1 MLGFCPYPS
10 RMNRC
15 LRFLDIVVG
24 SLSKKKA
31 ALLWL
36 SKKIPLLRVAV
47 CFVFSVCIV
56 QFAYALGAAARGIEG
71 EKKQEELPVEIYLEK
86 AEAGNSQFYIPESVN
101 RLVSA
106 LGTRPWEVLSFSRSE
121 LEKAIKRNP
130 PDFVFTNSD
139 MASVLERYLH
149 YDHLLSF
156 KNNVSSNAGKL
167 SGSLI
172 VVNKD
177 SDIRKLD
184 MLVGKRIGRLSSSSM
199 AGWKTA
205 VGEVTALGYSP
216 QDFFKRIQSFDND
229 IEMIRALTKGELSAA
244 ILQGC
249 HYERLPG
256 KLQEVV
262 RPLEPRTFSET
273 QCLSTSEL
281 YPAWSFMAAPGV
293 PKELNRKVIET
304 LKNDRSLSTFGEWTD
319 PASLRDVYALLK
331 RSHDDLIDSFEPES
345 WTDVIWK
352 ARYPA
357 LIVLLLLLALFVHD
371 RLVVREV
378 EKQTSLV
385 KESLKKQWAMER
397 KVEAWER
404 ASIVS
409 IMSSMVAHEL
419 KQPLTVIENYAQS
432 LLSRQKHGSAPIPQE
447 TLIFVM
453 QKIEGSV
460 LKAIDIIEHVQSFS
474 KNRPLKRVPTNVS
487 ALLNKVVGD
496 FQLKHPKVK
505 LIKAI
510 SPDLEI
516 DGDEFELSICF
527 LNILKNSLQAMESQ
541 STPEIKISA
550 EKDSEGVVKVTFTDN
565 GHGLTQEQIKNLRH
579 PLQTSKKDGLGLG
592 LSIVRAIAE
601 RHRGSVRIEAA
612 ELCGLSIVVQLG
624 RSVEKSQEKG

>member
-1 MLGFCPYPS
+1 M
-10 RMNRC
+10 
-15 LRFLDIVVG
+15 RFLDIVVG

-31 ALLWL
+31 VLLWL

-56 QFAYALGAAARGIEG
+56 QFAYASGAAARGIEG

-184 MLVGKRIGRLSSSSM
+184 MLAGKRIGRLSSSSM

-281 YPAWSFMAAPGV
+281 YPAWSLMAAPGV

-453 QKIEGSV
+453 QKIEGGV

-474 KNRPLKRVPTNVS
+474 KNR
-487 ALLNKVVGD
+487 
-496 FQLKHPKVK
+496 
-505 LIKAI
+505 
-510 SPDLEI
+510 
-516 DGDEFELSICF
+516 
-527 LNILKNSLQAMESQ
+527 
-541 STPEIKISA
+541 
-550 EKDSEGVVKVTFTDN
+550 
-565 GHGLTQEQIKNLRH
+565 
-579 PLQTSKKDGLGLG
+579 
-592 LSIVRAIAE
+592 
-601 RHRGSVRIEAA
+601 
-612 ELCGLSIVVQLG
+612 
-624 RSVEKSQEKG
+624 

>member
-1 MLGFCPYPS
+1 
-10 RMNRC
+10 MNRC

-31 ALLWL
+31 VLLWL

-56 QFAYALGAAARGIEG
+56 QFAYASGAAARGIEG

-184 MLVGKRIGRLSSSSM
+184 MLAGKRIGRLSSSSM

-281 YPAWSFMAAPGV
+281 YPAWSLMAAPGV

-453 QKIEGSV
+453 QKIEGGV

-527 LNILKNSLQAMESQ
+527 LNILKKFASGDG
-541 STPEIKISA
+541 IS
-550 EKDSEGVVKVTFTDN
+550 VK
-565 GHGLTQEQIKNLRH
+565 
-579 PLQTSKKDGLGLG
+579 S
-592 LSIVRAIAE
+592 
-601 RHRGSVRIEAA
+601 
-612 ELCGLSIVVQLG
+612 
-624 RSVEKSQEKG
+624 

>member
-1 MLGFCPYPS
+1 
-10 RMNRC
+10 MNRC
-15 LRFLDIVVG
+15 LKFLDNVVG

-36 SKKIPLLRVAV
+36 SKKIPLLGVAV

-56 QFAYALGAAARGIEG
+56 QFAYASEAASRGLEG
-71 EKKQEELPVEIYLEK
+71 GKKQEELPVEIYLEK

-156 KNNVSSNAGKL
+156 KNNVSSDAGKL

-184 MLVGKRIGRLSSSSM
+184 MLAGKRIGRLSSSSM

-216 QDFFKRIQSFDND
+216 QDFFKRIQSFDKD
-229 IEMIRALTKGELSAA
+229 IEMIQALTKGELSAA

-249 HYERLPG
+249 HYERLPE
-256 KLQEVV
+256 KLRALL

-281 YPAWSFMAAPGV
+281 YPAWSLMAGV
-293 PKELNRKVIET
+293 PKELNRKVIAT

-331 RSHDDLIDSFEPES
+331 RSHDDLIDYFEPES

-505 LIKAI
+505 LIKTI
-510 SPDLEI
+510 SPDLKI

-527 LNILKNSLQAMESQ
+527 LNILKNSMESQ
-541 STPEIKISA
+541 SNPEIKISA
-550 EKDSEGVVKVTFTDN
+550 EKNSEGVVKVTFTDN
-565 GHGLTQEQIKNLRH
+565 GHGLTQEQIENLRH

-592 LSIVRAIAE
+592 LSIIRAIAE
-601 RHRGSVRIEAA
+601 RHRGSVRIEAG
-612 ELCGLSIVVQLG
+612 EPCGLSIVIQLG

>member
-1 MLGFCPYPS
+1 
-10 RMNRC
+10 
-15 LRFLDIVVG
+15 
-24 SLSKKKA
+24 
-31 ALLWL
+31 
-36 SKKIPLLRVAV
+36 
-47 CFVFSVCIV
+47 
-56 QFAYALGAAARGIEG
+56 
-71 EKKQEELPVEIYLEK
+71 
-86 AEAGNSQFYIPESVN
+86 
-101 RLVSA
+101 
-106 LGTRPWEVLSFSRSE
+106 
-121 LEKAIKRNP
+121 
-130 PDFVFTNSD
+130 
-139 MASVLERYLH
+139 
-149 YDHLLSF
+149 
-156 KNNVSSNAGKL
+156 
-167 SGSLI
+167 
-172 VVNKD
+172 
-177 SDIRKLD
+177 
-184 MLVGKRIGRLSSSSM
+184 
-199 AGWKTA
+199 
-205 VGEVTALGYSP
+205 
-216 QDFFKRIQSFDND
+216 
-229 IEMIRALTKGELSAA
+229 
-244 ILQGC
+244 
-249 HYERLPG
+249 
-256 KLQEVV
+256 
-262 RPLEPRTFSET
+262 
-273 QCLSTSEL
+273 
-281 YPAWSFMAAPGV
+281 MAAPGV

-453 QKIEGSV
+453 QKIEGGV

-541 STPEIKISA
+541 SNPEIKISA

>member
-36 SKKIPLLRVAV
+36 AKKTPFLRVAV
-47 CFVFSVCIV
+47 CFVFSVCLV
-56 QFAYALGAAARGIEG
+56 QFAYASGAALSGIEG
-71 EKKQEELPVEIYLEK
+71 GKKQEERPVEIYLEK

-156 KNNVSSNAGKL
+156 KNNVSSDAGKL

-184 MLVGKRIGRLSSSSM
+184 LLAGKRIGRLSSSSM

-249 HYERLPG
+249 HYERLPEELR
-256 KLQEVV
+256 KLV

-273 QCLSTSEL
+273 KCLSTSEL
-281 YPAWSFMAAPGV
+281 YPAWSLMAASGV
-293 PKELNRKVIET
+293 SKELNRKVIQT

-345 WTDVIWK
+345 WTDVLWK

-357 LIVLLLLLALFVHD
+357 LIVILLLFALFVHD

-432 LLSRQKHGSAPIPQE
+432 LLSRQKQGTAPIPQE

-474 KNRPLKRVPTNVS
+474 KNRPLKRVPTNLS

-505 LIKAI
+505 LIKKI

-541 STPEIKISA
+541 SNPEIKISA

-565 GHGLTQEQIKNLRH
+565 GHGLTQEQITNLRH
-579 PLQTSKKDGLGLG
+579 PLQTSKIDGLGLG
-592 LSIVRAIAE
+592 LSIIRAIAE

-612 ELCGLSIVVQLG
+612 EPSGLSIVIQLG

>member
-56 QFAYALGAAARGIEG
+56 QFAYASGAAARGIEG

-101 RLVSA
+101 RLVTA

-216 QDFFKRIQSFDND
+216 QYFFKRIQSFDND

-281 YPAWSFMAAPGV
+281 YPAWSLMAAPGV

-385 KESLKKQWAMER
+385 KESLKKQWEMER

-460 LKAIDIIEHVQSFS
+460 SKAIDIIEHVQSFS

-516 DGDEFELSICF
+516 NGDEFELSICF